1 MNTEYQDTAL
11 SIFDFLKA
19 IKDNFKFIFVI
30 TSLGFI
36 LTASYSLLVQ
46 EIYTSTALL
55 QANINQKGGANTRN
69 NSLTGIAEMAGIGP
83 GSTGVTPEHLAYQK
97 LKSKEFFE
105 ILYNDD
111 RFIANIFAYKTYQ
124 KKNNN
129 DIYSSSYDD
138 ESSKWLVPKP
148 IFQEAYHYFHQD
160 YLTVIDNVRKGTT
173 EIRISHPSPVLAA
186 KLLQQVISEVNKFAT
201 LDDKAE
207 AKRSLDYLKDQSSKT
222 ILVEVKKVLAS
233 LIQTEVQTLMMTE
246 VSNEYL
252 YKVIDKPYEPF
263 YRSYPKK
270 SQMVVIGTISSTFI
284 AIVFSLYAFINRKTP
299 LEIVKKIISKG

>member
-1 MNTEYQDTAL
+1 MNTESEDTAL
-11 SIFDFLKA
+11 SIFDFFKA

-36 LTASYSLLVQ
+36 ITASYSLLVQ

-55 QANINQKGGANTRN
+55 QANVNQNGGANTRN
-69 NSLTGIAEMAGIGP
+69 NSLTGIAEMAGIGS
-83 GSTGVTPEHLAYQK
+83 GSAGVTPEHLAYQK

-111 RFIANIFAYKTYQ
+111 RFIANIFAYKSY

-129 DIYSSSYDD
+129 DIYSSSYDN
-138 ESSKWLVPKP
+138 ESSKWLVSKP

-173 EIRISHPSPVLAA
+173 EVRISHPSPVLAA

-201 LDDKAE
+201 FDDKAE
-207 AKRSLDYLKDQSSKT
+207 AKRSLDYLKEQSSKT
-222 ILVEVKKVLAS
+222 VLVEVKKVLAS
-233 LIQTEVQTLMMTE
+233 LIQAEVQTLMMTE

-270 SQMVVIGTISSTFI
+270 TQMVVIGTISSTFI
-284 AIVFSLYAFINRKTP
+284 AIMFSLYAFINRKTP
-299 LEIVKKIISKG
+299 LEIVKKIIFKG